1 MNQDTVAK
9 QEEQAQ
15 SLTNEIQSADEDL
28 HAQKVL
34 NMQLYNDNNAL
45 ITNLSHIL
53 NERNLLLIECEGLQN
68 TTLIIQQQL
77 AEIEGQVSA
86 EQEQYDSICSQ
97 LKELEE
103 KWDDWRQSVRKQEA
117 AIKQCTRRVCINSI
131 ASEELSTVCNSLSE
145 TQQTLTVKQKSYTEL
160 WNRYERFQKQK
171 DQRDLESKQKEKMQ
185 KESEEELMFLQKKV
199 TIVESVLL
207 LWRL

>member
-1 MNQDTVAK
+1 MAK

-45 ITNLSHIL
+45 ITNLSRIL
-53 NERNLLLIECEGLQN
+53 NERNRLLIECEGLQN

-97 LKELEE
+97 LKQLEE
-103 KWDDWRQSVRKQEA
+103 NWDEWKQSVRKQEA
-117 AIKQCTRRVCINSI
+117 AIEQCIRRLRIYSI
-131 ASEELSTVCNSLSE
+131 ASEELSTVCASLSE
-145 TQQTLTVKQKSYTEL
+145 TQQTLTVKQKSYSEL
-160 WNRYERFQKQK
+160 WDRFERFQKQK
-171 DQRDLESKQKEKMQ
+171 DQRDQESKQKEKMQ
-185 KESEEELMFLQKKV
+185 KESEEELMLLQKKI
-199 TIVESVLL
+199 TIMESVPF
-207 LWRL
+207 